1 MSTAATKATKATKG
15 ADRGASVASVAF
27 VATQEH
33 PDVRAI
39 ARAFPVEKWRR
50 RAGLRPTQPRGRK
63 A

>member
-27 VATQEH
+27 VATQGY

-39 ARAFPVEKWRR
+39 ARAFAVEKWRR
-50 RAGLRPTQPRGRK
+50 GVGLRPTQPGGRK